1 MKWIQWLLTQALAG
15 DEVVLVNI
23 DETPVYEQLQPR
35 KGYVI
40 RTETRNNRLCYARVP
55 LRDRRGQST
64 LVGCVV
70 NDPVLQSKMPQF
82 LFTNDRLVNAAE
94 KAELATLA
102 EPIRWVKGSKG
113 WNTANAMTMLC
124 TAYRS
129 DQV

>member
-1 MKWIQWLLTQALAG
+1 MKWIQWLVTVALAG

-23 DETPVYEQLQPR
+23 DETPVYKQLQPR

-40 RTETRNNRLCYARVP
+40 RTETRNNRTCYARVP

-94 KAELATLA
+94 KVELANLP
-102 EPIRWVKGSKG
+102 EPIRW
-113 WNTANAMTMLC
+113 
-124 TAYRS
+124 
-129 DQV
+129 DQKDGTQLVP

>member
-1 MKWIQWLLTQALAG
+1 MVWASGASYTGCTNSKVASFMKWIQWLLTVALAG

-23 DETPVYEQLQPR
+23 DETPVYKQLQPR

-40 RTETRNNRLCYARVP
+40 RTETRNNRTCYARVP

-94 KAELATLA
+94 
-102 EPIRWVKGSKG
+102 RWK
-113 WNTANAMTMLC
+113 
-124 TAYRS
+124 
-129 DQV
+129 